1 MSSQVNFEPVR
12 PIADDVVILGAGHAA
27 HALVSALTKSTSP
40 PRITLVGAERD
51 VPYNRPPLSKKY
63 LLGEVSDDDLIL
75 RSAEQYAKLGISTV
89 LEDAATSIDPS
100 SKEVRLRSGRLLG
113 YSNLVIATG
122 SRARSLPASLDQ
134 SNGRVFSL
142 RSLADALT
150 LREKVRASKGIVILG
165 GGYIGLEVA
174 ASCVAL
180 GKSVT
185 VVEAAPR
192 LLARVAEP
200 ALSNMILALHQS
212 NGVSIHLGRMVVS
225 IREAGSGCV
234 TELDDGTVIP
244 SDFVLSAIGSV
255 PNSELAR
262 DAGLEVE
269 DGIIVNERCVTSN
282 PSIFAIG
289 DCTSFVFDGR
299 KMRLESIQN
308 ANDQANV
315 VSAALGGGEA
325 RYNPVPW
332 FWSDQYDARLQ
343 SVGIA
348 QGADGSIPVEEGAT
362 FALWHHRDGRIIALD
377 TINNPRQHMLAR
389 KRLSAGGIAL
399 SELEKTGY
407 VL

>member
-89 LEDAATSIDPS
+89 LEDAATAIDPS

-389 KRLSAGGIAL
+389 KRLAAGGIAL